1 MKKFLYYLPSIIFNL
16 LEILVSILIG
26 YLLNAKLDDM
36 ILIILLFNLIR
47 NLSKQPVHY
56 KDFKLCFIWTV
67 LFYTSLFLVSK
78 LGFKIYLICTI
89 FSAIILTNKGNIFE
103 VFKNS
108 GQWGGNL
115 LNKEVLDWV
124 KFNQDNELLKK
135 YEKDLYN
142 TDKLKYFIFKY
153 RFREF
158 KTYDII
164 AELIGKDK
172 QRICEEIN
180 IMSHFIEYSI
190 RLNGSE

>member
-16 LEILVSILIG
+16 LEILVSILVG
-26 YLLNAKLDDM
+26 YLLKAKLDDM

-47 NLSKQPVHY
+47 NMSEQPIHY
-56 KDFKLCFIWTV
+56 KDYRLCFIWTV
-67 LFYTSLFLVSK
+67 LFYTSLFLVSR

-89 FSAIILTNKGNIFE
+89 FSAIILTNNGNIFE

-108 GQWGGNL
+108 AQWGGNL
-115 LNKEVLDWV
+115 LNKEVFDWV
-124 KFNQDNELLKK
+124 KFNQDNELLCK

-142 TDKLKYFIFKY
+142 TDREKYYIFKY

-158 KTYDII
+158 KTYEVI
-164 AELIGKDK
+164 AELMDKEK
-172 QRICEEIN
+172 QRISEEIK

-190 RLNGSE
+190 RLKGSE

>member
-1 MKKFLYYLPSIIFNL
+1 MKKILYYLPSIIFNL

-26 YLLNAKLDDM
+26 CLLKANLEDM

-47 NLSKQPVHY
+47 NISSQPIHY
-56 KDFKLCFIWTV
+56 KDYRLCFIWTV
-67 LFYTSLFLVSK
+67 LFYTSLFLISR

-89 FSAIILTNKGNIFE
+89 FSATILTNKGNILE

-108 GQWGGNL
+108 TEWGGNL
-115 LNKEVLDWV
+115 LNKEVFDWV
-124 KFNQDNELLKK
+124 KFNQDNQLLKK

-142 TDKLKYFIFKY
+142 TDRIKYYIFKY

-158 KTYDII
+158 KTYDVI

-172 QRICEEIN
+172 QRISEEIKT
-180 IMSHFIEYSI
+180 MSHFIEYSI
-190 RLNGSE
+190 RLNESE

>member
-16 LEILVSILIG
+16 LEVLVSILVG
-26 YLLNAKLDDM
+26 YLLKAKIEDM

-47 NLSKQPVHY
+47 NMSKQPIHY
-56 KDFKLCFIWTV
+56 KNPILCFVWTV
-67 LFYTSLFLVSK
+67 LFYTSLFLVSR
-78 LGFKIYLICTI
+78 LGLKIYLICTI
-89 FSAIILTNKGNIFE
+89 FSAMILTNKGNIFE

-115 LNKEVLDWV
+115 LNKEVFDWV
-124 KFNQDNELLKK
+124 KFNPDNELLRK

-142 TDKLKYFIFKY
+142 KDKTKYYIFKY

-158 KTYDII
+158 KTYDEI
-164 AELIGKDK
+164 ADLMEKDK
-172 QRICEEIN
+172 QRISDEIK

-190 RLNGSE
+190 RLNESE